1 MKRLALLLVI
11 ANLGF
16 FAWRY
21 WLADPPRGGAHPLPI
36 DAAPS
41 LDRLDE
47 VDLTEFARRT
57 PASSAAA
64 GARIAEGACFAVGP
78 MTGEYSEGAVMGR
91 VREWLMSRGGNVDLR
106 RGRYREIR
114 YYWLHLPPVGTYAAA
129 QDRVRELTASAFANA
144 AAIPDGNMKNA
155 VTIGI
160 YGLRS
165 VLERDLARLKA
176 KGFEPRVEPVLRT
189 GRSLWFNAE
198 FPPGYEFPAK
208 RFGVAFA
215 GLDVVD
221 ARCPPPPEP
230 PTGAPST
237 VPPPVSTAAPAAP
250 GPDLRPRPGPAA
262 GA

>member
-1 MKRLALLLVI
+1 MKRLAFLLVI

-21 WLADPPRGGAHPLPI
+21 WLSDPPRGDVHPLPI

-47 VDLTEFARRT
+47 VDLTEFAKRT
-57 PASSAAA
+57 PVSSGAA
-64 GARIAEGACFAVGP
+64 GARAAAGACFAVGP

-106 RGRYREIR
+106 RSRNREVR
-114 YYWLHLPPVGTYAAA
+114 YYWLHLPPIGTYAAA
-129 QDRVRELTASAFANA
+129 QDRVRELTASAFGNA
-144 AAIPDGNMKNA
+144 VAIPNGNMKNA

-176 KGFEPRVEPVLRT
+176 KGFEPRVEPILRT
-189 GRSLWFNAE
+189 GRSLWFTAE

-208 RFGVAFA
+208 RFAVAFA
-215 GLDVVD
+215 GLEVVD
-221 ARCPPPPEP
+221 DRCPPPPEP
-230 PTGAPST
+230 SIGTPSM
-237 VPPPVSTAAPAAP
+237 VPPPVS
-250 GPDLRPRPGPAA
+250 
-262 GA
+262 